1 MLTSLQ
7 LFPFDLVRHDVII
20 TCTMHHVYHTH
31 ACMWRHLFIL
41 ACTRSYFVMDYYEP
55 LHEGNSII
63 MRNGF
68 HGDDA
73 EEEIEVYVAAVDTLE
88 PPGTFC
94 MVTQSTSFHI
104 TGYVVGVRCALC
116 GMRCVVWWCVR
127 ALV

>member
-1 MLTSLQ
+1 
-7 LFPFDLVRHDVII
+7 
-20 TCTMHHVYHTH
+20 MHVAALLYPCVHKVLLCDGLLR
-31 ACMWRHLFIL
+31 A
-41 ACTRSYFVMDYYEP
+41 S
-55 LHEGNSII
+55 HEGNSII

-116 GMRCVVWWCVR
+116 GIRCVVWWCVR